1 MPSFSPVA
9 PYYDELMQH
18 VPYEMW
24 VSYWDLLLMQQEIKP
39 RRVLDVC
46 CGTGTVAFML
56 ARQGYQVAGI
66 DLSAPMIAQAR
77 SKAEELGL
85 NIRFEAMDAA
95 EFQLG
100 EKFDAACSFFDSF
113 NYITDLGRL
122 GMAFHRV
129 AEHLHPGGSF
139 IFDVNTAYAFE
150 AQMFDQADTR
160 KKTRLKYEWVGE
172 YDPTSKII
180 HVHMDFWTETER
192 FKEVHTQ
199 RAHSHEEIIDLLGD
213 AGFGTIMA
221 YEAYTLDRPRQK
233 SDRIFYTCIR
243 ES

>member
-1 MPSFSPVA
+1 
-9 PYYDELMQH
+9 
-18 VPYEMW
+18 
-24 VSYWDLLLMQQEIKP
+24 
-39 RRVLDVC
+39 
-46 CGTGTVAFML
+46 ML

-85 NIRFEAMDAA
+85 NIRFEARDAA

-122 GMAFHRV
+122 GMAFRRV

-199 RAHSHEEIIDLLGD
+199 RAHSHEEIIDLLGE